1 MVGKPA
7 YIDKT
12 LKREARK
19 MNNRILGTIAMICA
33 PALFIEGVTLPTQN
47 NVTIGIAS
55 IVFMLGW
62 ACSNIGMQRMQ
73 AIGTGLAAK
82 IVLWVQLFGILMAML
97 FGFLE
102 ATEIVAEDNLL
113 FIITDLCWPLS
124 MVFMIVVG
132 IMAIRANRWAGW
144 QRFAPLLCA
153 AWLPVA
159 MLIGMGAANNP
170 ALETASSIVG
180 LAWTGVTW
188 FVLALVVRSNATLA
202 TRNIEPVASAS

>member
-1 MVGKPA
+1 
-7 YIDKT
+7 
-12 LKREARK
+12 

-33 PALFIEGVTLPTQN
+33 PALFIEGLTTANLN

-55 IVFMLGW
+55 MIFMIGW
-62 ACSNIGMQRMQ
+62 AASNIGMQRMQ
-73 AIGTGLAAK
+73 AIGTGMAAK

-102 ATEIVAEDNLL
+102 ATAILPEDNWF
-113 FIITDLCWPLS
+113 FIFTDMCWPLS

-144 QRFAPLLCA
+144 QRFAPLMCA

-159 MLIGMGAANNP
+159 MLIGMGAESNP
-170 ALETASSIVG
+170 ALETLSVTVG
-180 LAWTGVTW
+180 FAWTGVTW
-188 FVLALVVRSNATLA
+188 FVLALIVRSSATLA
-202 TRNIEPVASAS
+202 TPKVEPLASAS